1 MSAEELSKLQLEDK
15 SLEAA
20 AVCRAAKGEVSTAG
34 REFFERDGLI
44 NFTEEGPHL
53 HGQGEGEMTIDHM
66 QLLTRMIK
74 F

>member
-15 SLEAA
+15 SLEA
-20 AVCRAAKGEVSTAG
+20 VRRAAKREVSTVG
-34 REFFERDGLI
+34 RGFFERDGLI
-44 NFTEEGPHL
+44 NFTKEGPHL